1 MAARITIIAFVVG
14 VVFKLTLFY
23 MSTLENSGLVMKKI
37 VPFIYLDIID
47 TQIEVGHVR
56 HTYDR
61 L

>member
-1 MAARITIIAFVVG
+1 MARCRNRMAARITIIAFVVG

-47 TQIEVGHVR
+47 T
-56 HTYDR
+56 DR
-61 L
+61 GRTC